1 MLKQDLTGQ
10 RFGRLVV
17 VRYAGTKQSGNQQKI
32 MWLCKCDCGNEKE
45 VLAASLKSGHTVSC
59 GCYHKEKIGALNRT
73 HNMANKQRL
82 YRVWK
87 GMRERCNNPNN
98 KRFKNYGG
106 RGIKVCDE
114 WQNDYLAFHTWAMA
128 NGYKEDILPNGL
140 NRLTIDRI
148 DVNGNYEPNNCRF
161 VTNAENAKNKRKSL

>member
-1 MLKQDLTGQ
+1 MFKKDLTGQ
-10 RFGRLVV
+10 RYGRLVV
-17 VRYAGTKQSGNQQKI
+17 VGYAGTKQSGNQQKT
-32 MWLCKCDCGNEKE
+32 MWLCKCDCGNEKVVSAGE
-45 VLAASLKSGHTVSC
+45 LQSGHTTSC
-59 GCYHKEKIGALNRT
+59 GCYHKEQVGRINRT

-87 GMRERCNNPNN
+87 AMRERCNNPHN
-98 KRFKNYGG
+98 KSFKNYGG

-114 WQNDYLAFHTWAMA
+114 WQKDYLAFHKWAMA
-128 NGYKEDILPNGL
+128 NGYKEETLPNGL

-161 VTNAENAKNKRKSL
+161 VTNAENARNKRKSL